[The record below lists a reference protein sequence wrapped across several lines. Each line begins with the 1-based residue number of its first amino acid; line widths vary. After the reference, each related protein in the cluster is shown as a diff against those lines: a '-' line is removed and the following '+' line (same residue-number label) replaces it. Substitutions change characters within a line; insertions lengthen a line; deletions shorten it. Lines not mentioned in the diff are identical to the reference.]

1 MRISGSGSE
10 TAVVAEKVNPAF
22 MKTMR
27 NFSKRLFPACA
38 RTDGSQIVELAVS
51 LPLLLVF
58 VVGITDFGTAFN
70 LRQRL
75 NNAARE
81 GARIA
86 ANQYMADVVN
96 TSPNSIIA
104 IHDAVDN
111 YLLAAR
117 VNDCGLSS
125 VTPTKAGLTWTYTA
139 NSGCPGNG
147 TLTLTID
154 RGNTFQT
161 TDANTTTLETT
172 HILISY
178 PYQWRFGG
186 VIRFFAPSA
195 NYANGVT
202 QIPAEAMMTNLN

>member
-1 MRISGSGSE
+1 
-10 TAVVAEKVNPAF
+10 
-22 MKTMR
+22 MKTIR
-27 NFSKRLFPACA
+27 NFSERLFRACA

-51 LPLLLVF
+51 LPLLMVF
-58 VVGITDFGTAFN
+58 VIGITDFGTAFN
-70 LRQRL
+70 LKQKL

-81 GARIA
+81 GVRTA

-96 TSPNSIIA
+96 ASPNSIIT

-111 YLLAAR
+111 YLLAAT

-125 VTPTKAGLTWTYTA
+125 ATPTKAGLTWTYRA
-139 NSGCPGNG
+139 NNGCPGNG

-178 PYQWRFGG
+178 PYQWRFGSF
-186 VIRFFAPSA
+186 IRFFAPSA
-195 NYANGVT
+195 NYATGVT
-202 QIPAEAMMTNLN
+202 QITADAMMANLN

>member
-1 MRISGSGSE
+1 M
-10 TAVVAEKVNPAF
+10 
-22 MKTMR
+22 MR
-27 NFSKRLFPACA
+27 NFSERLLRVCG

-51 LPLLLVF
+51 LPLLMVF
-58 VVGITDFGTAFN
+58 VIGITDFSTAFN
-70 LRQRL
+70 LKQEL

-96 TSPNSIIA
+96 TTPNSIIA

-125 VTPTKAGLTWTYTA
+125 ASPTKAGLTWTYTA

-186 VIRFFAPSA
+186 VIRFFAPTA

-202 QIPAEAMMTNLN
+202 QIPADAFMANLN

>member
-1 MRISGSGSE
+1 MRISGSGCQ
-10 TAVVAEKVNPAF
+10 TAVVAEGVGSPVMEGIRDFAE
-22 MKTMR
+22 
-27 NFSKRLFPACA
+27 RLVRACA
-38 RTDGSQIVELAVS
+38 RSDGSQIVELAVS
-51 LPLLLVF
+51 LPLLMVF
-58 VVGITDFGTAFN
+58 LLGITDFGTAFN
-70 LRQRL
+70 LKQEL

-96 TSPNSIIA
+96 AAPNSIVA
-104 IHDAVDN
+104 IHDTVDS

-117 VNDCGLSS
+117 VNDCGLSTA
-125 VTPTKAGLTWTYTA
+125 TPTKAALTWTYTA

-154 RGNTFQT
+154 RGYTFQT
-161 TDANTTTLETT
+161 TGASVTTLETT
-172 HILISY
+172 HIMISY
-178 PYQWRFGG
+178 PFQWRFGG

>member
-1 MRISGSGSE
+1 MVLDVRLRSWLKE
-10 TAVVAEKVNPAF
+10 RVPQV
-22 MKTMR
+22 MKTIR
-27 NFSKRLFPACA
+27 HFSGRLFRACA
-38 RTDGSQIVELAVS
+38 RTEGSQIVELAVS
-51 LPLLLVF
+51 LPLLMVF

-70 LRQRL
+70 LKQKA

-96 TSPNSIIA
+96 ASPTSIIA

-125 VTPTKAGLTWTYTA
+125 ATPTKVGLTWTYTA
-139 NSGCPGNG
+139 NNGCPGNG

-154 RGNTFQT
+154 RGNTFQA

-178 PYQWRFGG
+178 PFQWRFGSF
-186 VIRFFAPSA
+186 IRFFAPSA
-195 NYANGVT
+195 NYATGVT
-202 QIPAEAMMTNLN
+202 QITADAMMTNLN

>member
-1 MRISGSGSE
+1 
-10 TAVVAEKVNPAF
+10 
-22 MKTMR
+22 MKTIR
-27 NFSKRLFPACA
+27 NFSERLFRACA

-51 LPLLLVF
+51 LPLLMVF
-58 VVGITDFGTAFN
+58 VIGITDFGTAFN
-70 LRQRL
+70 LKQKL

-81 GARIA
+81 GVRTA

-96 TSPNSIIA
+96 ASPNSTIA

-111 YLLAAR
+111 YLLAAT

-125 VTPTKAGLTWTYTA
+125 ATPTKAGLTWTYTA
-139 NSGCPGNG
+139 NNGCPGNG

-178 PYQWRFGG
+178 PYQWRFGSF
-186 VIRFFAPSA
+186 IRFFAPSA
-195 NYANGVT
+195 NYATGVT
-202 QIPAEAMMTNLN
+202 QITADAMMANLN

>member
-1 MRISGSGSE
+1 
-10 TAVVAEKVNPAF
+10 
-22 MKTMR
+22 MKTIR
-27 NFSKRLFPACA
+27 DFSQRLFRACGRA
-38 RTDGSQIVELAVS
+38 EGSQIVEFAVS
-51 LPLLLVF
+51 LPLLMVF

-70 LRQRL
+70 LKQKL

-81 GARIA
+81 GVRIA

-96 TSPNSIIA
+96 AAPNSIIA

-111 YLLAAR
+111 YLVAAR
-117 VNDCGLSS
+117 VNDCGLSAA
-125 VTPTKAGLTWTYTA
+125 TPTKAGLTWTYTA

-154 RGNTFQT
+154 RGNTFQS

-202 QIPAEAMMTNLN
+202 QIPADAMMTNLN

>member
-1 MRISGSGSE
+1 
-10 TAVVAEKVNPAF
+10 
-22 MKTMR
+22 MKTIR
-27 NFSKRLFPACA
+27 NFCERLFRACA
-38 RTDGSQIVELAVS
+38 RTDGSQIVELVIS
-51 LPLLLVF
+51 LPLLLVC

-70 LRQRL
+70 LKQKL

-96 TSPNSIIA
+96 ASPNSTGA
-104 IHDAVDN
+104 IHDVVDN

-125 VTPTKAGLTWTYTA
+125 ATPTKAGLTWTYTA

-161 TDANTTTLETT
+161 TGANITTLETT

-186 VIRFFAPSA
+186 FIRFFAPSA
-195 NYANGVT
+195 NYATGVT
-202 QIPAEAMMTNLN
+202 QITAEAIMTNLN

>member
-1 MRISGSGSE
+1 MRRIRDF
-10 TAVVAEKVNPAF
+10 AE
-22 MKTMR
+22 
-27 NFSKRLFPACA
+27 RLFRACA

-51 LPLLLVF
+51 LPLLMVF
-58 VVGITDFGTAFN
+58 VIGITDFGTAFN
-70 LRQRL
+70 LKQEL

-81 GARIA
+81 GTRIA
-86 ANQYMADVVN
+86 ANLYMADVVN
-96 TSPNSIIA
+96 VTPNSIIA
-104 IHDAVDN
+104 IHDAVDG

-125 VTPTKAGLTWTYTA
+125 ASPTKAGLTWTYTA
-139 NSGCPGNG
+139 NRGCPGNG

-154 RGNTFQT
+154 RGNSFQT

-202 QIPAEAMMTNLN
+202 QIPADAFMANLN

>member
-1 MRISGSGSE
+1 
-10 TAVVAEKVNPAF
+10 
-22 MKTMR
+22 MKKKR
-27 NFSKRLFPACA
+27 DFSQRLFRACA
-38 RTDGSQIVELAVS
+38 RTEGSQIVEFAVS

-70 LRQRL
+70 LRQKL

-81 GARIA
+81 GVRIA

-96 TSPNSIIA
+96 ASPNSITA

-111 YLLAAR
+111 YLITAR

-125 VTPTKAGLTWTYTA
+125 ATPTKAGLTWTYTA

-202 QIPAEAMMTNLN
+202 QIPADAMMTNLN

>member
-1 MRISGSGSE
+1 MKITSSGGESTVMTEAGR
-10 TAVVAEKVNPAF
+10 PM
-22 MKTMR
+22 MKTICD
-27 NFSKRLFPACA
+27 FSERLFRACA
-38 RTDGSQIVELAVS
+38 STDGSQIVELVIS
-51 LPLLLVF
+51 LPLLMVF
-58 VVGITDFGTAFN
+58 VIGITDFGTAFN
-70 LRQRL
+70 LKQEA

-86 ANQYMADVVN
+86 ANQYMGDIVN
-96 TSPNSIIA
+96 ASPNSIIA

-117 VNDCGLSS
+117 VNDCGLSAA
-125 VTPTKAGLTWTYTA
+125 TPTKAGLTWTYTA
-139 NSGCPGNG
+139 STGCPGNG

-161 TDANTTTLETT
+161 TGANATTLEAT

-178 PYQWRFGG
+178 PYQWRFGA

-195 NYANGVT
+195 NYATGVT
-202 QIPAEAMMTNLN
+202 QITADAMMTNLN

>member
-1 MRISGSGSE
+1 MKAMRDFSE
-10 TAVVAEKVNPAF
+10 
-22 MKTMR
+22 
-27 NFSKRLFPACA
+27 RLFRAVA
-38 RTDGSQIVELAVS
+38 STDGSQIVELAVS
-51 LPLLLVF
+51 LPLLMVF

-70 LRQRL
+70 LKQKL

-81 GARIA
+81 GTRIA
-86 ANQYMADVVN
+86 ANQDMADVVN
-96 TSPNSIIA
+96 AAPNSIIA

-125 VTPTKAGLTWTYTA
+125 VTPTKVGLTWTYTA

-154 RGNTFQT
+154 RGNTFQAA
-161 TDANTTTLETT
+161 DANTTTLETT

-178 PYQWRFGG
+178 PFKWRFGG

>member
-1 MRISGSGSE
+1 MRRVRDFVE
-10 TAVVAEKVNPAF
+10 
-22 MKTMR
+22 
-27 NFSKRLFPACA
+27 RLFRACA
-38 RTDGSQIVELAVS
+38 RADGSQIVELAVS
-51 LPLLLVF
+51 LPLLMVF
-58 VVGITDFGTAFN
+58 VIGITDFSTAFN
-70 LRQRL
+70 LKQEL

-96 TSPNSIIA
+96 ATPNSITA

-111 YLLAAR
+111 YLLAAK
-117 VNDCGLSS
+117 VNDCGLLSAS
-125 VTPTKAGLTWTYTA
+125 PTKAGLTWTYTA
-139 NSGCPGNG
+139 NNGCPGNG

-186 VIRFFAPSA
+186 LIRFFAPSA

-202 QIPAEAMMTNLN
+202 QIPADAFMANLN

>member
-1 MRISGSGSE
+1 
-10 TAVVAEKVNPAF
+10 
-22 MKTMR
+22 MKTILD
-27 NFSKRLFPACA
+27 FSARLFRACA
-38 RTDGSQIVELAVS
+38 STEGSQIVELAVS
-51 LPLLLVF
+51 LPLLMVF

-70 LRQRL
+70 LKQKL
-75 NNAARE
+75 SNAARE
-81 GARIA
+81 GVRIA

-96 TSPNSIIA
+96 TAPNSIIA
-104 IHDAVDN
+104 VHDAVDN

-125 VTPTKAGLTWTYTA
+125 VTPTKAGLTWTYAA

-202 QIPAEAMMTNLN
+202 QIPADAMMTNLN

>member
-1 MRISGSGSE
+1 MRMRMRLRSWLKGRPL
-10 TAVVAEKVNPAF
+10 V
-22 MKTMR
+22 MKTIR
-27 NFSKRLFPACA
+27 DFSRPLLRTCA
-38 RTDGSQIVELAVS
+38 RSEASQIVELAVS
-51 LPLLLVF
+51 LPLLMVF
-58 VVGITDFGTAFN
+58 VIGITDFGTAFN
-70 LRQRL
+70 LKQKA

-96 TSPNSIIA
+96 ASPNSIFA

-125 VTPTKAGLTWTYTA
+125 ATPTKVGLTWTYTA
-139 NSGCPGNG
+139 NTGCPGNG

-154 RGNTFQT
+154 RGHTFQT

-178 PYQWRFGG
+178 PYQWRFGSF
-186 VIRFFAPSA
+186 IRVFAPGA
-195 NYANGVT
+195 NYATGVT
-202 QIPAEAMMTNLN
+202 QITADALMTNLN

>member
-1 MRISGSGSE
+1 
-10 TAVVAEKVNPAF
+10 
-22 MKTMR
+22 MKTLSD
-27 NFSKRLFPACA
+27 FSQRLFRASA
-38 RTDGSQIVELAVS
+38 RTEGSQIVELTVS

-70 LRQRL
+70 LKQNL

-86 ANQYMADVVN
+86 ANQYMGDVVN
-96 TSPNSIIA
+96 ASPNSIIA
-104 IHDAVDN
+104 IHDALDN
-111 YLLAAR
+111 YLIAAR

-125 VTPTKAGLTWTYTA
+125 ASPTKAGLTWTYTA

-147 TLTLTID
+147 TLTLRID

-172 HILISY
+172 HIQISY

-186 VIRFFAPSA
+186 VIHFFAPSA

-202 QIPAEAMMTNLN
+202 QITVDAMMTNLN

>member
-1 MRISGSGSE
+1 
-10 TAVVAEKVNPAF
+10 
-22 MKTMR
+22 MKTIR
-27 NFSKRLFPACA
+27 NFSEGLFRACA
-38 RTDGSQIVELAVS
+38 RTDGSQIVELVIS
-51 LPLLLVF
+51 LPLLLVV

-70 LRQRL
+70 LKQKL

-96 TSPNSIIA
+96 ASPNSTDA
-104 IHDAVDN
+104 IHDAIDN

-117 VNDCGLSS
+117 INDCGLSS
-125 VTPTKAGLTWTYTA
+125 ATATKAGLTWTYTA

-147 TLTLTID
+147 TLTLTIN

-161 TDANTTTLETT
+161 TGANSTTLETT

-178 PYQWRFGG
+178 PYQWRFGS
-186 VIRFFAPSA
+186 VIRLFAPSA
-195 NYANGVT
+195 NYATGVT
-202 QIPAEAMMTNLN
+202 QITADAMMSNLN

>member
-1 MRISGSGSE
+1 
-10 TAVVAEKVNPAF
+10 
-22 MKTMR
+22 MKTIR
-27 NFSKRLFPACA
+27 DFSARLFRECA
-38 RTDGSQIVELAVS
+38 STDGSQIVELAVS

-70 LRQRL
+70 LKQKL

-86 ANQYMADVVN
+86 ANQYVGDIVN
-96 TSPNSIIA
+96 ASPNSIIA

-125 VTPTKAGLTWTYTA
+125 ATPTKAGLTWTYTA

-147 TLTLTID
+147 TLTLTVD
-154 RGNTFQT
+154 RGNTFPT
-161 TDANTTTLETT
+161 TGANITTLETT

-178 PYQWRFGG
+178 PYHWRFGS

-195 NYANGVT
+195 NYATGVT
-202 QIPAEAMMTNLN
+202 QITADAMMTNLN

>member
-1 MRISGSGSE
+1 
-10 TAVVAEKVNPAF
+10 
-22 MKTMR
+22 MKTIPD
-27 NFSKRLFPACA
+27 FSERLLRVCA
-38 RTDGSQIVELAVS
+38 STDGSQIVELAVS

-70 LRQRL
+70 LKQKL

-81 GARIA
+81 GVRVA
-86 ANQYMADVVN
+86 ANQYMGDVVN
-96 TSPNSIIA
+96 ASPNSIIA

-117 VNDCGLSS
+117 INDCGLSS
-125 VTPTKAGLTWTYTA
+125 VNPTKAGLTWTYTA
-139 NSGCPGNG
+139 NTACPGNG

-154 RGNTFQT
+154 RGNTFQA
-161 TDANTTTLETT
+161 TDAKTTTLETT
-172 HILISY
+172 HVVISY

-186 VIRFFAPSA
+186 VIHFFAPSA

-202 QIPAEAMMTNLN
+202 QIPADAMMTNLN

>member
-1 MRISGSGSE
+1 
-10 TAVVAEKVNPAF
+10 
-22 MKTMR
+22 MKTIR
-27 NFSKRLFPACA
+27 SLCERLFRACA
-38 RTDGSQIVELAVS
+38 RTDGSQIVELVIS
-51 LPLLLVF
+51 LPLLLVV

-70 LRQRL
+70 LKQKL

-86 ANQYMADVVN
+86 GNQYMADVVN
-96 TSPNSIIA
+96 ASPNSTVA

-125 VTPTKAGLTWTYTA
+125 ATPTKAGLTWTYTA

-147 TLTLTID
+147 TLTLTIN

-161 TDANTTTLETT
+161 TGANSTTLETT
-172 HILISY
+172 QILISY
-178 PYQWRFGG
+178 PYQWRFGS

-195 NYANGVT
+195 NYATGVT
-202 QIPAEAMMTNLN
+202 QITTEAMMTNLN

>member
-1 MRISGSGSE
+1 
-10 TAVVAEKVNPAF
+10 
-22 MKTMR
+22 MKTIHD
-27 NFSKRLFPACA
+27 FAERLFRSGA
-38 RTDGSQIVELAVS
+38 RTEGSQIVELAVS

-70 LRQRL
+70 LRQKL

-81 GARIA
+81 GARIG

-96 TSPNSIIA
+96 AAPNSIIA

-125 VTPTKAGLTWTYTA
+125 ATPTKAGLTWTYTA

-154 RGNTFQT
+154 RGNAFQT

-178 PYQWRFGG
+178 PFQWRFGG

-195 NYANGVT
+195 NYASGVT
-202 QIPAEAMMTNLN
+202 QIPGDAMMTNLN

>member
-1 MRISGSGSE
+1 
-10 TAVVAEKVNPAF
+10 
-22 MKTMR
+22 MKTMPDFFGR
-27 NFSKRLFPACA
+27 PFRASA

-70 LRQRL
+70 LKQRL

-81 GARIA
+81 GTRIA

-96 TSPNSIIA
+96 ARPNTIIA

-154 RGNTFQT
+154 RGNAFQT
-161 TDANTTTLETT
+161 TDANTTMLETT

>member
-1 MRISGSGSE
+1 MKAIRDF
-10 TAVVAEKVNPAF
+10 AE
-22 MKTMR
+22 
-27 NFSKRLFPACA
+27 RLFRSCA

-51 LPLLLVF
+51 LPLLMVF
-58 VVGITDFGTAFN
+58 LIGITDFGTAFN
-70 LRQRL
+70 LKQEL
-75 NNAARE
+75 NNSARE

-86 ANQYMADVVN
+86 VNQYMADVVN
-96 TSPNSIIA
+96 AAPNSIIA

-117 VNDCGLSS
+117 VNDCGLSTA
-125 VTPTKAGLTWTYTA
+125 TPTKAGLTWTYTA
-139 NSGCPGNG
+139 NNGCPGNG

-161 TDANTTTLETT
+161 TDANTTTLQTT

-178 PYQWRFGG
+178 PFQWRFGG

-202 QIPAEAMMTNLN
+202 QIPAEAMMSNLN